1 MNPKVDHYFAEGCGR
16 CALGGTPAC
25 KVHKWPREMA
35 QLRMLLLG
43 CGLTE
48 EVKWDV
54 PCYTF
59 QNSNVIILAAFK
71 EYCALSFFKGALLSD
86 SEGILVKPGEN
97 TQAGRMLRFTDVREI
112 VAMEDTIRA
121 YIFEAI
127 EVEKAGLKVPSM
139 PRSELPI
146 PSELQ
151 SKFEEDPAFQSA
163 FTSLTLGR
171 QRGYLHHFN
180 AAKQSATR
188 TARIE
193 KCMSQIFLGK
203 GLND

>member
-97 TQAGRMLRFTDVREI
+97 TQAGRMLRFTDVSGRLVQTVRLIEGSHKI
-112 VAMEDTIRA
+112 TLDFAAQAAGVYLIRVADVRNNGSWVVRVVKM
-121 YIFEAI
+121 
-127 EVEKAGLKVPSM
+127 
-139 PRSELPI
+139 
-146 PSELQ
+146 
-151 SKFEEDPAFQSA
+151 
-163 FTSLTLGR
+163 
-171 QRGYLHHFN
+171 
-180 AAKQSATR
+180 
-188 TARIE
+188 
-193 KCMSQIFLGK
+193 
-203 GLND
+203 